1 MHHTSRK
8 PLFIISLLA
17 VAGLG
22 AFLFSR
28 MSAAQE
34 SNRPTVVIPRWEYT
48 IVRVE
53 SPNNADAS
61 IAALNRYGAEGW
73 EAVELLPPA
82 YDILMKRPRGR

>member
-1 MHHTSRK
+1 MSSSARK

-17 VAGLG
+17 VAAIS

-28 MSAAQE
+28 ISTAQE
-34 SNRPTVVIPRWEYT
+34 SPQQTVQIPRWEYT

-53 SPNNADAS
+53 SPSKAEAS
-61 IAALNRYGAEGW
+61 IAQLNRYGAEGW